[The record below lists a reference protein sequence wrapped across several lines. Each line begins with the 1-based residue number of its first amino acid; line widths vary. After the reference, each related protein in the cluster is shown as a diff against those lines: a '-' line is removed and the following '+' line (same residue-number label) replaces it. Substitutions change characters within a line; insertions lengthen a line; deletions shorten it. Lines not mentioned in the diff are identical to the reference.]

1 MLESIQYLTV
11 SFIVNSCAAVTLNDS
26 HNLADSCIMQ
36 EKLFWRRKKATKKK
50 KILLAT
56 FTFQMKHKY
65 QRKCRNTADGTEGK
79 SHVAFLHEKDKF
91 SLSCAL

>member
-50 KILLAT
+50 KS
-56 FTFQMKHKY
+56 Y
-65 QRKCRNTADGTEGK
+65 
-79 SHVAFLHEKDKF
+79 
-91 SLSCAL
+91 